1 MYNVLFV
8 PDVSLQVRSSVE
20 TPASTVQVETK
31 LLLSHEP
38 SIDHVELGRLDSPSP
53 IYQPTM
59 AEHEHKPYGQPESPQ
74 SQQIRQ
80 IWQGYQEELA
90 RYEKEFIARRTET
103 IVLEK
108 QHLKKVR
115 DIFFSKL
122 REANLR
128 VSDWKRTKQEQNEV
142 AQSFRWNGHQL
153 RLYEFN
159 FRAEEDSDG
168 EILYPDAVIQDRS
181 DANPIAES
189 ALKQCTETIK
199 EYYQDAYVETLNFQ
213 KHLKAIPREERQ
225 DVAVTSQARFES
237 EMKKLV
243 SRKREECQLKVSQKL
258 KDEVE
263 EGQKRWQEKKK
274 ERQRPTLPQ
283 N

>member
-1 MYNVLFV
+1 
-8 PDVSLQVRSSVE
+8 
-20 TPASTVQVETK
+20 
-31 LLLSHEP
+31 
-38 SIDHVELGRLDSPSP
+38 
-53 IYQPTM
+53 M
-59 AEHEHKPYGQPESPQ
+59 AEHQLNRGKQPESPQ
-74 SQQIRQ
+74 SQRIRQ
-80 IWQGYQEELA
+80 IWQGYQEELS
-90 RYEKEFIARRTET
+90 RYEKEFRARRAGTVGMLRSAGTDAADLIREIE

-122 REANLR
+122 REENLS
-128 VSDWKRTKQEQNEV
+128 VVDWKRTRQDQNEV

-153 RLYEFN
+153 RSYEFN

-168 EILYPDAVIQDRS
+168 EILYPDAIIQKRS
-181 DANPIAES
+181 DTDPISEN

-213 KHLKAIPREERQ
+213 KHLKAIPWEERQ
-225 DVAVTSQARFES
+225 DVAATSRTRFEH

-258 KDEVE
+258 RDEVE
-263 EGQKRWQEKKK
+263 EDQKRWQEQRK
-274 ERQRPTLPQ
+274 ERQRPTVPQ
-283 N
+283 NWK

>member
-1 MYNVLFV
+1 
-8 PDVSLQVRSSVE
+8 
-20 TPASTVQVETK
+20 
-31 LLLSHEP
+31 
-38 SIDHVELGRLDSPSP
+38 
-53 IYQPTM
+53 M
-59 AEHEHKPYGQPESPQ
+59 AEHKQNPDRQPESLQ
-74 SQQIRQ
+74 SQRIRQ
-80 IWQGYQEELA
+80 IWQGYQEELS
-90 RYEKEFIARRTET
+90 RYEKEFLARRAET
-103 IVLEK
+103 VGMLRSAGTDTPDLIREVEIVLEK

-122 REANLR
+122 REENLS
-128 VSDWKRTKQEQNEV
+128 VSDWKRTKQDQNEV

-168 EILYPDAVIQDRS
+168 EILYPNAVIQKRS
-181 DANPIAES
+181 DADPIAEN

-225 DVAVTSQARFES
+225 EVAATSRAQFEH

-243 SRKREECQLKVSQKL
+243 SRKREECQLKVSQRL
-258 KDEVE
+258 EDEVE
-263 EGQKRWQEKKK
+263 EDQKRWQERRK

-283 N
+283 NWE

>member
-1 MYNVLFV
+1 M
-8 PDVSLQVRSSVE
+8 
-20 TPASTVQVETK
+20 
-31 LLLSHEP
+31 
-38 SIDHVELGRLDSPSP
+38 G
-53 IYQPTM
+53 
-59 AEHEHKPYGQPESPQ
+59 EHERKPHRQLESPQ

-80 IWQGYQEELA
+80 IWRGYQEELSS
-90 RYEKEFIARRTET
+90 YEKEFLARRAET
-103 IVLEK
+103 TGMLRSAGTDAPDLIREVEIVLEK

-122 REANLR
+122 REGNLR

-159 FRAEEDSDG
+159 FRVEEDSDG
-168 EILYPDAVIQDRS
+168 EILYPDAVIQERF

-199 EYYQDAYVETLNFQ
+199 EYYQEACVETLNFQ
-213 KHLKAIPREERQ
+213 EDLKAIPREERQ
-225 DVAVTSQARFES
+225 DVAATSRTRFEN
-237 EMKKLV
+237 ELRKLV
-243 SRKREECQLKVSQKL
+243 SRKREEYQLKVSQKL

-263 EGQKRWQEKKK
+263 EDQKRWQEKRK

-283 N
+283 NWE